1 MGFGATI
8 TAGDGL
14 DALDDAAMQ
23 RLVEARVEH
32 ELSKTARFA
41 LRFEDDICE
50 EEPAVARH
58 PQLQA
63 GTVIGIFVE
72 SDGETECL
80 IFGPITRVRSAATTG
95 GTGNWHEVH
104 GEDRRVEMDR
114 VEIQAAYEGHASDTA
129 RQILEGYSFTP
140 EVEDTERVYNSSD
153 NKLTQRG
160 SDLKFLESIA
170 VKNNFELWIEYKVG
184 ATDPLT
190 GGLSLEESG
199 KLQPSPPR
207 GSASPVPV
215 PPVLVPTVEREIR
228 VSPPPTECANVTRF
242 EVTVDYERPH
252 AAKGFAMNLTAGDM
266 TATDSEPAADPLDP
280 GRNDLASVSAIERSV
295 LASTSGDPI
304 EQRLAQEAAVTEA
317 AWFVEV
323 KCSATLDQFGAILL
337 PNAIVGVV
345 FAGPQLEGPYQVTQ
359 SLHVINAIEH
369 LMDFTIRANGLK
381 ETS

>member
-1 MGFGATI
+1 MGFGAII
-8 TAGDGL
+8 TAGDDL
-14 DALDDAAMQ
+14 EALDDAAMQ

-32 ELSKTARFA
+32 EMSKTARFA

-50 EEPAVARH
+50 DEPAVARH

-63 GTVIGIFVE
+63 GNTIGIFVE
-72 SDGETECL
+72 SDGEIDCL
-80 IFGPITRVRSAATTG
+80 VFGPITRVRSAATTG

-114 VEIQAAYEGHASDTA
+114 VEIQGAYEGHASDTA
-129 RQILEGYSFTP
+129 RQILEGYSFDP
-140 EVEDTERVYNSSD
+140 DVHDTERVYNASD

-160 SDLKFLESIA
+160 SDLKFLETIA
-170 VKNNFELWIEYKVG
+170 QKNNFEFWIEYAVG
-184 ATDPLT
+184 AADPITGRLT
-190 GGLSLEESG
+190 LEETA

-207 GSASPVPV
+207 GSPSPVPL
-215 PPVLVPTVEREIR
+215 PPVLVPTVERQIR
-228 VSPPPTECANVTRF
+228 VSPPPTDCPNVTRF

-252 AAKGFAMNLTAGDM
+252 AAKGFAMDLTAGDL

-280 GRNDLASVSAIERSV
+280 QRNDLASVSAIERSV

-323 KCSATLDQFGAILL
+323 NCTATLDQFGAILL
-337 PNAIVGVV
+337 PHEIVGVAN
-345 FAGPQLEGPYQVTQ
+345 AGPQLEGPYQVTKA
-359 SLHVINAIEH
+359 LHVINAIEH